1 MRKVKILSLI
11 IGLIMALSGCN
22 EPQWSKTATT
32 NLQNSVRTSTSPA
45 TVQQATPADSTAVQ
59 TNNFRFQRIS
69 WSLSETEWAA
79 TTALISKQ
87 DVLKLSKLFDYGS
100 LAYCPDG
107 TIVSI
112 DKALQITGVRVGK
125 DTYTT
130 QNVVWYSYTEGNTI
144 GRGTM
149 IILGDYTPQ
158 QLQGMLLKLNDQ
170 KDCRCSGKEICKPIL
185 FGGCFKDAEC
195 EGVDAP
201 CQPQPEDCI
210 PCQASK
216 PKIGK
221 RFDEPNG
228 KLNIPTGNLRKIRR

>member
-1 MRKVKILSLI
+1 MRNFSFLAI
-11 IGLIMALSGCN
+11 IGLIITLCGGCN
-22 EPQWSKTATT
+22 EPVGSRAATSIQGGKPASQATT
-32 NLQNSVRTSTSPA
+32 
-45 TVQQATPADSTAVQ
+45 QQVTPVPADSMAVQ

-69 WSLSETEWAA
+69 WSLPEVEWSAA
-79 TTALISKQ
+79 TQMISKQ
-87 DVLKLSKLFDYGS
+87 EVLKLSKLFDYGS

-107 TIVSI
+107 TIVSM
-112 DKALQITGVRVGK
+112 DKALQITGVRVGR

-130 QNVVWYSYTEGNTI
+130 QNVVWYSYAEGNTI

-149 IILGDYTPQ
+149 IILGNYTPQ

-170 KDCRCSGKEICKPIL
+170 KDCRCSGKDICKPIL

-201 CQPQPEDCI
+201 CQPQPENCI
-210 PCQASK
+210 PCQAQAK

-221 RFDEPNG
+221 KFDEPG
-228 KLNIPTGNLRKIRR
+228 KVNIPTGNIRRKIRR